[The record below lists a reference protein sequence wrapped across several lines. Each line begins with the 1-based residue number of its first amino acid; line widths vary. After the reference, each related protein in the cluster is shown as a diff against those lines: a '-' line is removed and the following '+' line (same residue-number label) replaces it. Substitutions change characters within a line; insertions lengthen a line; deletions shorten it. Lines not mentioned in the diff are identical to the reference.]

1 MNFSVAFSNGTNSFN
16 EGFYLTAFRTLAN
29 KNYLVLAL
37 AIIYIIT
44 LLGNLVLLIVVLMNS
59 SLQNPKYLAVCNLAI
74 VDISMNSVII
84 PQMVPVF
91 VFNQNHVSFGACFSQ
106 MFFMHFFG
114 DMESFSLALL
124 AYDRLI
130 AICWPL
136 RYSTIN
142 TNLRMLLI
150 IAGIW
155 CLVILLEIFPISL
168 AARLPYCASR
178 EVQSCCCEHSPVYK
192 LACADTSYNRHLGTA
207 KSLTTLLGPLTFIIF
222 TYVIVV
228 VAVMRIASTTQRWK
242 AFHTCFTHLLLV
254 LLYYMPVM
262 LAFVLGNLRLIQN
275 FDLYTAVLT
284 VSVTLPPM
292 LNPIIYSLK
301 TDEIRDKIVKLL
313 GKSKVAQQIIK
324 NEVND

>member
-1 MNFSVAFSNGTNSFN
+1 MLVHSLNPNGTNFFN
-16 EGFYLTAFRTLAN
+16 EGFYLTAFCNLEN
-29 KNYLVLAL
+29 KNNLILAF

-44 LLGNLVLLIVVLMNS
+44 LLGNLVLLAVVLMNS

-91 VFNQNHVSFGACFSQ
+91 VFNQNYVSFGACFSQ

-136 RYSTIN
+136 R
-142 TNLRMLLI
+142 L
-150 IAGIW
+150 
-155 CLVILLEIFPISL
+155 
-168 AARLPYCASR
+168 
-178 EVQSCCCEHSPVYK
+178 
-192 LACADTSYNRHLGTA
+192 
-207 KSLTTLLGPLTFIIF
+207 LTFIIF
-222 TYVIVV
+222 SYVIV
-228 VAVMRIASTTQRWK
+228 S
-242 AFHTCFTHLLLV
+242 AFHTCLTHLLLV
-254 LLYYMPVM
+254 LLYYIPVM
-262 LAFVLGNLRLIQN
+262 LAYVLGNLPI
-275 FDLYTAVLT
+275 LT

-301 TDEIRDKIVKLL
+301 TDELRDKIIKLL
-313 GKSKVAQQIIK
+313 GKPKVAQQIIK
-324 NEVND
+324 NRANG

>member
-1 MNFSVAFSNGTNSFN
+1 MNFSTAFSNGNNTFD

-29 KNYLVLAL
+29 KNNLIFGLS
-37 AIIYIIT
+37 IIYIIS
-44 LLGNLVLLIVVLMNS
+44 LLGNFVLLAVVLMNS

-74 VDISMNSVII
+74 VDISFNSVII
-84 PQMVPVF
+84 PQMVPIF
-91 VFNQNHVSFGACFSQ
+91 VFNQNHLSFEACFSQ

-136 RYSTIN
+136 RYTTLN
-142 TNLRMLLI
+142 TNLKMGLI

-155 CLVILLEIFPISL
+155 SLVFLLDIFPVYL
-168 AARLPYCASR
+168 AARLQYCGSR
-178 EVQSCCCEHSPVYK
+178 EVQSCCCEHGAVYR
-192 LACADTSYNRHLGTA
+192 LACADTSYNRKLATA
-207 KSLTTLLGPLTFIIF
+207 KTMVTLLGPLTFIIL

-228 VAVMRIASTTQRWK
+228 VTVLRIASTTKRWK
-242 AFHTCFTHLLLV
+242 AFQTCLTHLLLV
-254 LLYYMPVM
+254 LLYYIPVI
-262 LAFVLGNLRLIQN
+262 LTYVLGNLRLVQYLEL
-275 FDLYTAVLT
+275 FTAVLT

-301 TDEIRDKIVKLL
+301 TDELREKVVKFL
-313 GKSKVAQQIIK
+313 GKPKVAQQII
-324 NEVND
+324 NY